1 MRNNLNKKKKWLIP
15 IIIIIVVLIVIFSV
29 YQSMT
34 SAVILDE
41 AVIVTIEEGT
51 GTSSIAD
58 TLKEAGIIKNTAG
71 FKAYVKK
78 EGIANKLR
86 AGKYEFS
93 GRITLADVCRQL
105 LSNNNLS
112 DTKVTIPEG
121 LTIQQTAAKFAA
133 ACDITV
139 EDFLNYAQTADF
151 SYVYLPPA
159 GTENRLEGFLFPET
173 YFVSENSTA
182 EDIVDMLIAQ
192 FDSIWTEEYAQ
203 RTAAMDLS
211 APELITM
218 ASLVEKEAV
227 IEADRPTIAG
237 VFYNRL
243 KLNMPLQ
250 SCASIQ
256 YLLGEPKERLLYSDL
271 AIESPYN
278 TYKNT
283 GLPPGPI
290 ASPGLSSIKAA
301 LYPEDT
307 DYIYFVAKPDKSHHF
322 SKTLAEHN
330 AAKAK
335 YLQ

>member
-1 MRNNLNKKKKWLIP
+1 LRKTTQKKKWLIP
-15 IIIIIVVLIVIFSV
+15 VIIIAVVLIAIFAA

-34 SAVILDE
+34 GPVTLDE
-41 AVIVTIEEGT
+41 AVIVTIEEGAS
-51 GTSSIAD
+51 TSSIAD
-58 TLKEAGIIKNTAG
+58 TLKEAGVIKNTTG

-78 EGIANKLR
+78 EGLANKLR
-86 AGKYEFS
+86 TGKYEFS
-93 GRITLADVCRQL
+93 GRITLADVCQQL

-112 DTKVTIPEG
+112 DIKVTIPEG
-121 LTIQQTAAKFAA
+121 LTMQETAEKFAA
-133 ACDITV
+133 SCHITV
-139 EDFLNYAQTADF
+139 EDFLNYAQIGDF
-151 SYVYLPPA
+151 PYEYLPPA

-173 YFVSENSTA
+173 YFVGENATV
-182 EDIVDMLIAQ
+182 EDIVDMLLVQ

-203 RTAAMDLS
+203 KTAAMNLS
-211 APELITM
+211 TSELITM

-243 KLNMPLQ
+243 GLNMPLQ

-256 YLLGEPKERLLYSDL
+256 YLLGEPKEHLLYSDL

-307 DYIYFVAKPDKSHHF
+307 DYLYFVAKPDKSHYF